1 MKLPA
6 AALTLPF
13 SAVLWPRAQAFSRAL
28 EDPREAQEEVFSR
41 LRRVLPALSG
51 LGRMEE
57 VRALPLQRWDV
68 LAGDMEAVAGGDHGR
83 LSRSPLVRFER
94 SGGSSGAQK
103 LVPMTRASLQEMNR
117 ALQPWLWSLYT
128 QRAGVAGG
136 CAYWSIS
143 PVAQERQ
150 RTRGGIPIGAE
161 DDAEYFPSL
170 LRQLVGRVMAV
181 PSAVAALPSVE
192 SCRYVTLLHLL
203 HREDLSLVSVW
214 SPTFLTLLVQSLD
227 EHLERLLGDLER
239 GTCTVP
245 GDVQVPGEL
254 LRTLAPPPS
263 PARASRLRRAAASG
277 PLRAR
282 DAWPR
287 LSLVSLW
294 ADAAAA
300 NFLGEALAR
309 FGGVP
314 VEGKGL
320 LATEGAVSLPWV
332 GAPAPVLAVRSH
344 LLEFLDEAER
354 PHFAHE
360 LQRGR
365 TYEVVLTTGA
375 GLVRYRLGDRVQ
387 VVGRHR
393 ATPCV
398 RFVGRG
404 DLVSDLVGEKLAAA
418 FVGNVLAAVQAQAR
432 FAMLAP
438 AVGGGARRYRLYV
451 ESALDDRGL
460 RRAAAAVEREL
471 SEGHPYRYARQLG
484 QLAEVDVMRVTDGA
498 QAYERGCIRRGQR
511 AGDVKPTPLHP
522 RTDWDEAFGGVVLP
536 PSGEER

>member
-13 SAVLWPRAQAFSRAL
+13 SAVLWPRAQAFARAL
-28 EDPREAQEEVFSR
+28 EDPREAQEEIFAR
-41 LRRVLPALSG
+41 LQRVLPALSG
-51 LGRMEE
+51 MQRMEE
-57 VRALPLQRWDV
+57 VRTLPLQTWDV
-68 LAGDMEAVAGGDHGR
+68 LAADMEAVAGGDHAR

-128 QRAGVAGG
+128 QRPGVAGG

-143 PVAQERQ
+143 PVAQGKQ
-150 RTRGGIPIGAE
+150 RTPGGITIGAE
-161 DDAEYFPSL
+161 DDAEYFPAVL
-170 LRQLVGRVMAV
+170 QQLIGRVMAV
-181 PSAVAALPSVE
+181 PSAVAALPTVE
-192 SCRYVTLLHLL
+192 ACRYVTLLHLL

-227 EHLERLLGDLER
+227 EHLEALLGDLER
-239 GTCTVP
+239 GSCTVP
-245 GDVQVPGEL
+245 GASQVAGDL
-254 LRTLAPPPS
+254 LRKLAPPAS
-263 PARASRLRRAAASG
+263 PARASQLRRAAASG
-277 PLRAR
+277 PLQAR
-282 DAWPR
+282 DTWPR

-294 ADAAAA
+294 TDAAAA

-309 FGGVP
+309 FEGVP

-320 LATEGAVSLPWV
+320 LATEGAVSLPWA

-344 LLEFLDEAER
+344 LLEFLDEAQR

-360 LQRGR
+360 LEDGR

-387 VVGRHR
+387 VAGRHR

-418 FVGNVLAAVQAQAR
+418 FVGTVLAGVQAQAR

-438 AVGGGARRYRLYV
+438 VLGGGGRRYRLYV
-451 ESALDDRGL
+451 ESTLDDRGL
-460 RRAAAAVEREL
+460 RDAAAAVEHRL

-484 QLAEVDVMRVTDGA
+484 QLSAVDVMRVTDGA

-511 AGDVKPTPLHP
+511 AGDIKPTPLHP
-522 RTDWDEAFGGVVLP
+522 RTDWDEVFGGVVLAP
-536 PSGEER
+536 PTEER